1 MIMHSDTKIHLLDYE
16 CPEAEVIVVEHTDFI
31 LYDLPPVDDG
41 GEDEW

>member
-1 MIMHSDTKIHLLDYE
+1 MGVEIHKRLLAYE
-16 CPEAEVIVVEHTDFI
+16 CPEAEVIMIEHTDFV

>member
-1 MIMHSDTKIHLLDYE
+1 MHTEIVQRLLEYE
-16 CPEAEVIVVEHTDFI
+16 CPETEVIMIEHTDFV